1 MTDTVL
7 GLMTALGLST
17 AAGLNAYLPL
27 LIVGALDRW
36 TEVLTLDAP
45 YDTLGE
51 PEVMIAIGVVA
62 LVDFVGDK
70 IPAIDSVLHAVGVVI
85 APVAGALVALAATG
99 SDTVD
104 PAFAI
109 VLGRGGGGCHPWS
122 ALDRAS
128 GVDRVHR
135 RHGKPS
141 ALAGGRRGLDHPVR
155 RGSDRARRGRRGRP
169 AGRRTAVVGRVAPVA
184 TTAEWSH
191 PSAHPSGTMRRAEEI
206 L

>member
-1 MTDTVL
+1 MSETVL

-51 PEVMIAIGVVA
+51 PQVMIAIGVIA

-109 VLGRGGGGCHPWS
+109 VLGVAAAGATHGARSMVRPASTAFTGGAGNPLLSLGEDAVSTILSVGAVLVPIVAFVM
-122 ALDRAS
+122 ALLLLGLLWWGVSRMWRRRRA
-128 GVDRVHR
+128 G
-135 RHGKPS
+135 
-141 ALAGGRRGLDHPVR
+141 
-155 RGSDRARRGRRGRP
+155 RGR
-169 AGRRTAVVGRVAPVA
+169 AFSRTQR
-184 TTAEWSH
+184 
-191 PSAHPSGTMRRAEEI
+191 
-206 L
+206 